1 MLAIGKIRLAG
12 LLLSLM
18 LLTLL
23 AACGENSATST
34 TASSAKTTATGA
46 TVSTG
51 QTNPA
56 SGGTAGKIK
65 VVATTT
71 QIGDFVK
78 NVGGDKIELYTIL
91 KPGLDAHEFEPTV
104 ADSKALGGAQVIFSN
119 GVNLE
124 EWLAKTIQ
132 NSGTKGVQVVCS
144 EGAILLQGSHEH
156 KEGEAA
162 HEEHDPH
169 IWFSTENA
177 KIMVNNISAGLS
189 KVDPANKAGYETN
202 ARNYTAELDKLN
214 KEIKDSLATIPVDRR
229 KLVTNHD
236 AFGYYADQ
244 FKLKVVGS
252 IIPSFDTNAEPSAQ
266 ELGEL
271 VKKIKAEKVPAIFT
285 ESSLTTKLAEQIA
298 KEAGVKIISNLY
310 SDSLGAVGSDGD
322 TYIKMMQANTK
333 NIVNGLQ

>member
-12 LLLSLM
+12 LLLSVI

-23 AACGENSATST
+23 AACGETSATST
-34 TASSAKTTATGA
+34 SASTGVKTATTGA
-46 TVSTG
+46 TTSAG
-51 QTNPA
+51 QTNP
-56 SGGTAGKIK
+56 TAGGSSAKIK

-104 ADSKALGGAQVIFSN
+104 ADSKALGNAQVIFSN
-119 GVNLE
+119 GLDLE

-144 EGAILLQGSHEH
+144 EGAVLLQGSHEH
-156 KEGEAA
+156 SEAA

-189 KVDPANKAGYETN
+189 KVDPTNKAGYETN
-202 ARNYTAELDKLN
+202 AKNYIAELDKLT
-214 KEIKDSLATIPVDRR
+214 KEIKDSLATIPAERR

-244 FKLKVVGS
+244 FKLKIVGS

-298 KEAGVKIISNLY
+298 KEAGVKIIANLY
-310 SDSLGAVGSDGD
+310 SDSLGAAGSDGD